1 MHFSFG
7 RRTVAGGDDERVKKF
22 PRLLSLFRRKSKKNR
37 SEYVPTAPSHPGDTP
52 NKQTFSI
59 PSRNEH
65 TKASSN
71 VARRHSPAQLTS
83 QTPVVD
89 FPEADFYFRSSG
101 SDSNLELALEDGCYG
116 RPSCCPG
123 IYEDGR
129 ESEETPTSKTLTSLE
144 ITSTISKVTSPLS
157 VGQIVS
163 YNSCEPVLF
172 STAASL
178 SLPAAFSFTKIF
190 ARPSQRVTFSME
202 PIPEEIESEE
212 ISTHDTPELEFADE
226 DGCFNR
232 PSCFPG
238 FFEEECEFEETPT
251 FEAFNSS
258 KITSATDA
266 VISPPSVGQVA
277 PHEQIPNYA
286 APPFSPAARFFTKTF
301 ALPSK
306 GMTFSMEPI
315 PEEREAEDTSSR
327 DTPCATL
334 SSTLKHLSA
343 DAVTMPTSFM
353 RSMPSQ
359 SSCQSELPMLHPE
372 TPFSDFPSSG
382 ESLSD
387 SSAPLNRRILIT
399 DAEDQKE
406 TATLDC
412 KPRGL
417 GLFLPSAATL
427 CTLPPYPPLESV
439 TGYQLARSLSPVTE
453 SLNSSPGLPR
463 PSLSSSASPLP
474 SATFDSSSLPK
485 ETTSISPATSF
496 NEQQRSGSS
505 SSGSD
510 RSSKDCLKDVDRWSL
525 ELKVLQE
532 TFQSLTPT
540 TPMEA
545 LLGALFPE
553 DYPHLAPTSPSFPSN
568 SGATHV
574 DTLCES
580 SPPTPS
586 SAYFLPEPLASSPS
600 VSYMDSDNL
609 SEENIETP
617 SASDWQDHWRSR
629 VSICDIREL
638 ARRENERLERLGPQ
652 HSIAEE
658 LRLLDIVELSL
669 HAL

>member
-129 ESEETPTSKTLTSLE
+129 ESEE
-144 ITSTISKVTSPLS
+144 
-157 VGQIVS
+157 
-163 YNSCEPVLF
+163 
-172 STAASL
+172 
-178 SLPAAFSFTKIF
+178 
-190 ARPSQRVTFSME
+190 RVTFSME